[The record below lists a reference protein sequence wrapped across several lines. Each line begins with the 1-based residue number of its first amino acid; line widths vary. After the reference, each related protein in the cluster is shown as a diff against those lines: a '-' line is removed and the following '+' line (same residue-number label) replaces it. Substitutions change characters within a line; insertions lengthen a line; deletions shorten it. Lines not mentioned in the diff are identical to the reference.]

1 MGHRHRCATTATA
14 TVPAASTHA
23 APPPAEARCMP
34 CVCIRVCTACS
45 HVTGQASAATSRPQ
59 PPPPGVHPEPHPC
72 HAGLTATP
80 EVAQETHAYVRS
92 WFKENYSDAVAEN
105 VVIQYGGS
113 VNAENVDELMACPDI
128 DGALVGGASLKGESF
143 SAICNFKQK

>member
-1 MGHRHRCATTATA
+1 MPHRRPPRRAAC
-14 TVPAASTHA
+14 PA
-23 APPPAEARCMP
+23 C
-34 CVCIRVCTACS
+34 
-45 HVTGQASAATSRPQ
+45 ASACALLAAMSPGRPQ

>member
-1 MGHRHRCATTATA
+1 MR
-14 TVPAASTHA
+14 
-23 APPPAEARCMP
+23 
-34 CVCIRVCTACS
+34 CVCTRVSTACS
-45 HVTGQASAATSRPQ
+45 HVTVYRAGLSRHLQASATTSRRS
-59 PPPPGVHPEPHPC
+59 PEPHPW

>member
-1 MGHRHRCATTATA
+1 
-14 TVPAASTHA
+14 
-23 APPPAEARCMP
+23 MP
-34 CVCIRVCTACS
+34 CVCIRVCAACS
-45 HVTGQASAATSRPQ
+45 RVTVQASATISRRS
-59 PPPPGVHPEPHPC
+59 PEPHPC
-72 HAGLTATP
+72 DAGLTATP

>member
-1 MGHRHRCATTATA
+1 M
-14 TVPAASTHA
+14 V
-23 APPPAEARCMP
+23 ARSP
-34 CVCIRVCTACS
+34 RRS
-45 HVTGQASAATSRPQ
+45 
-59 PPPPGVHPEPHPC
+59 
-72 HAGLTATP
+72 TP

>member
-1 MGHRHRCATTATA
+1 
-14 TVPAASTHA
+14 
-23 APPPAEARCMP
+23 MP

>member
-1 MGHRHRCATTATA
+1 
-14 TVPAASTHA
+14 
-23 APPPAEARCMP
+23 MP
-34 CVCIRVCTACS
+34 CVCTRVCTACS
-45 HVTGQASAATSRPQ
+45 HVTVYLAGSRRLQASATTSRRS
-59 PPPPGVHPEPHPC
+59 PEPHPC

>member
-1 MGHRHRCATTATA
+1 MG
-14 TVPAASTHA
+14 
-23 APPPAEARCMP
+23 
-34 CVCIRVCTACS
+34 
-45 HVTGQASAATSRPQ
+45 
-59 PPPPGVHPEPHPC
+59 
-72 HAGLTATP
+72 
-80 EVAQETHAYVRS
+80 AQETHAYVRS

-143 SAICNFKQK
+143 SAICNFKQKYSGGLAFMYNARPSFVAMRMRAWQRL

>member
-1 MGHRHRCATTATA
+1 
-14 TVPAASTHA
+14 
-23 APPPAEARCMP
+23 MP
-34 CVCIRVCTACS
+34 CVCIRVSTACS
-45 HVTGQASAATSRPQ
+45 HVTGRPQ
-59 PPPPGVHPEPHPC
+59 PPPPPQPPTPGVHPEPHPC

-113 VNAENVDELMACPDI
+113 VNAENVDELMACSDI